1 MNKKKDLKDVNLLTY
16 EEAYN
21 ELSSIIEFLETNEDS
36 LETTME
42 MFERGQA
49 LSGYCE
55 TLLKNAEL
63 RIQTING
70 EPVSRGRKE

>member
-1 MNKKKDLKDVNLLTY
+1 MNKKIDLKNVNLLTY

-21 ELSSIIEFLETNEDS
+21 ELLNIVESLESNEDS
-36 LETTME
+36 LEITME

-49 LSGYCE
+49 LSDYCE
-55 TLLKNAEL
+55 KLLKNAEL

-70 EPVSRGRKE
+70 EPVTNGSKK